1 MNNLIMVG
9 MALLSLFFD
18 TVFFTRLNIYGI
30 RPDVLMASV
39 VCCAIL
45 QGSVPGA
52 IMGAAT
58 GFVVDLLFGN
68 SLGMNACLYMIAGYA
83 AGIFHEKFYASNAL
97 VPAVTAG
104 VGSMAKELIIG
115 IILIIERKDMNL
127 FIMFPRFI
135 VPIALMTA
143 GVCALWHILFRRL
156 FESQTKRKRRGM

>member
-1 MNNLIMVG
+1 MSNLIMVG

-18 TVFFTRLNIYGI
+18 TVFFTRLNLYGI

-52 IMGAAT
+52 IMGAVA
-58 GFVVDLLFGN
+58 GFVIDILFGN
-68 SLGMNACLYMIAGYA
+68 ALGVNACLYMIAGFA
-83 AGIFHEKFYASNAL
+83 AGIFHEKFYASNAV

-104 VGSMAKELIIG
+104 VGSMVKELIIG
-115 IILIIERKDMNL
+115 VVLVLGRKDVNL
-127 FIMFPRFI
+127 FILFPRFI

-143 GVCALWHILFRRL
+143 AVCALWHILFKRL